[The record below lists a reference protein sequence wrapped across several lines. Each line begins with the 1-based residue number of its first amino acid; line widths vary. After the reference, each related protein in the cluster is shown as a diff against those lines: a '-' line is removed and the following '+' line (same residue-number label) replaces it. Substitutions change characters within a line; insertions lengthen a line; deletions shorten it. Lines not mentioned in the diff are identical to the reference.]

1 MRNHDTRAPLSAL
14 IVALLATSPAG
25 AACLDLPNKLLMF
38 VRTGPSVQIVDLNQT
53 SVALIKLDCTLTAQ
67 DWGKL
72 ALPPHICTD
81 VNVPN
86 PSGGQCK
93 VIELTPLNGPQP
105 DGADFEYVVRRNLAN

>member
-1 MRNHDTRAPLSAL
+1 MRVPLSAL
-14 IVALLATSPAG
+14 LLALLATSPAA

-53 SVALIKLDCTLTAQ
+53 SVALIKLDCTLTAK

-72 ALPPHICTD
+72 ALPLHICTD
-81 VNVPN
+81 ANVPT

-93 VIELTPLNGPQP
+93 VIDLTPLSGPQP
-105 DGADFEYVVRRNLAN
+105 DSADFEYVIRRNLAN